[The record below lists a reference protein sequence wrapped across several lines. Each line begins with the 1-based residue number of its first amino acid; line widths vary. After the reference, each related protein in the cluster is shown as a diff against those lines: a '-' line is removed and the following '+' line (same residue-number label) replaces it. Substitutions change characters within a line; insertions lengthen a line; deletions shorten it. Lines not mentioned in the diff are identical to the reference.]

1 MNMNANEPKTT
12 GNKSLPHWRS
22 LNESTDI
29 DLRTILRVL
38 WRRKATIAGTVLV
51 LTLLS
56 VIVLYQLTPRYTAT
70 TRILLDSRDRE
81 IVNFDPIG
89 PGAPGEAEAITSEIE
104 IIRSQKL
111 AEKVI
116 RKLELYDDP
125 EINPK
130 LRPESF
136 IQTLRSTVGQVIRFF
151 TGDEDEQITPLELQF
166 DEERVAIID
175 SFLDRLTVTRRGESR
190 VVSINFESMSPETAV
205 LVANTTAELYL
216 VEQLEARFE
225 ATQRAT
231 SWLSERLSNL
241 REQVEQSEAAVE
253 AYKREAGLIQGENV
267 NLTTQQI
274 SELNTQLIIAQG
286 ARAEAEARLRQVTS
300 LLGSANSVESA
311 AEVLAS
317 PLIQSLRREEA
328 AIERRLAEL
337 SNEYGEKHPRMIST
351 RAEMADLREKI
362 NAEVNKIVQNL
373 RNEVSVARARE
384 ASLRASL
391 RDLELRMADLNEN
404 EIELRALQREADANR
419 QLYETF
425 LARFKETSTQEDVPN
440 SASRIISPAELPFAP
455 SYPNKPLTVLLVLT
469 GSLILGVVL
478 AFAQEQL
485 TPGFVSL
492 EQIEISIGVPALGL
506 VPSIGKG
513 KGKPEEYVIKNPL
526 SELNEAI
533 RTIYTALSL
542 SYVGKQPKSILVT
555 SAFPK
560 EGKTTVSLLLGR
572 VSAMR
577 GKKVIIIDADLRR
590 AAVHSRLGIHA
601 SPGLIE
607 LLSGE
612 ATLEEVVQQDKDTGL
627 SVLPVGRVSA
637 DAAELQDS
645 DQFQKILR
653 RISRKYELVII
664 DSPPTM
670 ALADARILSRLADV
684 TIFVARWSTTRR
696 EVVSLA
702 IKQIMEAGGNI
713 GGIVLSRVN
722 ARKHSSY
729 GYGDSGSYY
738 GELQKYYRG

>member
-1 MNMNANEPKTT
+1 MNLNAPHPKPTNNQPLPDQQSFGEPA
-12 GNKSLPHWRS
+12 
-22 LNESTDI
+22 DI
-29 DLRTILRVL
+29 DLRAILRVL
-38 WRRKATIAGTVLV
+38 WRRKAIIAGTVLV
-51 LTLLS
+51 LTILS
-56 VIVLYQLTPRYTAT
+56 VIVLYQLTPRYAATA
-70 TRILLDSRDRE
+70 RVLLDSRDRE
-81 IVNFDPIG
+81 IVNLHSADSR
-89 PGAPGEAEAITSEIE
+89 APGDAEAITSEIE
-104 IIRSQKL
+104 IIKSQRL

-116 RKLELYDDP
+116 RELELYDDP
-125 EINPK
+125 EFNKK
-130 LRPESF
+130 LQPESSM
-136 IQTLRSTVGQVIRFF
+136 QSLRSTVAGVIQFF
-151 TGDEDEQITPLELQF
+151 TGKEDQQPTPLELQF

-175 SFLDRLTVTRRGESR
+175 LFLGRVTVARRGESR
-190 VVSINFESMSPETAV
+190 VVSITFESIRPETAV
-205 LVANTTAELYL
+205 LAANTTAEFYL

-231 SWLSERLSNL
+231 SWLGERLSDV
-241 REQVEQSEAAVE
+241 REQVEQSESAVE
-253 AYKREAGLIQGENV
+253 AYKREAGLIEGKNV
-267 NLTTQQI
+267 SLTAQQI
-274 SELNTQLIIAQG
+274 SELNTQLIIVQG
-286 ARAEAEARLRQVTS
+286 ARAEAVARLRQVTS
-300 LLGSANSVESA
+300 LLEATDSVESA

-317 PLIQSLRREEA
+317 PLIQNLRGEESD
-328 AIERRLAEL
+328 IERQLAEL
-337 SNEYGEKHPRMIST
+337 SNEYGDKHPRMISA
-351 RAEMADLREKI
+351 RAEMADLRGKI
-362 NAEVNKIVQNL
+362 SAEVNKIVQNL
-373 RNEVSVARARE
+373 RNEVSVVHARE

-391 RDLELRMADLNEN
+391 NGLQQRMGDLNEN

-419 QLYETF
+419 QLYENF
-425 LARFKETSTQEDVPN
+425 LTRFKETSSQGDVPN
-440 SASRIISPAELPFAP
+440 NASRIISPAELPFAP

-513 KGKPEEYVIKNPL
+513 KGKPEEYGIKNPL

-560 EGKTTVSLLLGR
+560 EGKTTLSLLLGR

-577 GKKVIIIDADLRR
+577 GKKVILIDADLRR
-590 AAVHSRLGIHA
+590 AQVHSRLGLHA

-612 ATLEEVVQQDKDTGL
+612 ASLEEVLQQDKDTGL
-627 SVLPVGRVSA
+627 SVLPVGRITA

-645 DQFQKILR
+645 DKLQKILR
-653 RISRKYELVII
+653 KISRKYDLVII

-670 ALADARILSRLADV
+670 AVVDARILSRLADV
-684 TIFVARWSTTRR
+684 TIFVVRWSTTRR
-696 EVVSLA
+696 EVVALA

-713 GGIVLSRVN
+713 GGVVLSRVN
-722 ARKHSSY
+722 TREHSTY